1 VSGEELENRPPVRTG
16 WDATTRDRIVRVA
29 AEVVL
34 QVGVAGVN
42 VEQLCAAA
50 GVSREQVHRYFP
62 VKEALIGAVVDF
74 QVAAVLAR
82 QRSLLANLGS
92 LADLQRWAG
101 DMVELNHGRK
111 EACGCPLGSLV
122 SQLEGQSGHLRSK
135 VENAFL
141 TWQAYL
147 AAGLRRMQDRGELDA
162 EADVGELATGVV
174 AALQGG
180 LLLAQVARS
189 DKPLRAALD
198 LAVSRVALAAG
209 MAGSPTPG
217 DGQGPCSA

>member
-1 VSGEELENRPPVRTG
+1 VSREELEHRLPVRAG
-16 WDATTRDRIVRVA
+16 WDTTTRDRIVRGA

-34 QVGVAGVN
+34 RVGVAGVN
-42 VEQLCAAA
+42 VEQLCAVA
-50 GVSREQVHRYFP
+50 GVSRAQVQRYFP
-62 VKEALIGAVVDF
+62 AKEALIGAVVDF
-74 QVAAVLAR
+74 QVATVLER

-92 LADLQRWAG
+92 PADLQRWAN

-111 EACGCPLGSLV
+111 EAYGCPLGSLV
-122 SQLEGQSGHLRSK
+122 SQLAGQSGHLRSK

-141 TWQAYL
+141 TWQSYL

-162 EADVGELATGVV
+162 EADVTELAIGVV

-180 LLLAQVARS
+180 LLLAQVAQS

-198 LAVSRVALAAG
+198 LAVGRVALAAG
-209 MAGSPTPG
+209 MASSRTPG
-217 DGQGPCSA
+217 DGDGPS